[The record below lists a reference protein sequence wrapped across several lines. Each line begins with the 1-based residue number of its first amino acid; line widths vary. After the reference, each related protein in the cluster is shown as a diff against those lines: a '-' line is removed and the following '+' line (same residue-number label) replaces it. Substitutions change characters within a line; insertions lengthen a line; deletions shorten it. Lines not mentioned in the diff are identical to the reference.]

1 MDDTSKQIYNDDDL
15 VRYLSNNKMY
25 YGTKKIVTGDKRI
38 IDLMRNVP
46 QFKPFSSGATTGIFG
61 VKHSGDFN
69 LLSDEYDKWFTSLEI
84 ASSALMGL
92 ALVGGIGT
100 SVVFTGGI
108 ALIPIVGTIAS
119 TGSFARCMMYFP
131 GQALKDKELQYI
143 SMACLGMI
151 TNIMSDLQQMIIFY
165 SVSNIKPPESLITVI
180 TQNLYKYLM
189 ILLKNID
196 FDNMLNT
203 IKQIADKQDISN
215 EDRNT
220 LKYMNAFFSNFDFKK
235 YYIHN
240 NDNNNNDNDD
250 NALFRY
256 SQNSCN
262 LDKIGHVHVRQEQ
275 IFSAK
280 SCNNYNDTIMR
291 FVEKKIANAKHRVY
305 GENDIKTKLESLNT
319 KLESLNQKKTPSDI
333 INIKSIINAFII
345 VTSKVQSF
353 KKIVSDAIFKVQK
366 QLSSSQQYRVMLRE
380 YVIMSGNF
388 SMLVS
393 RYNLDFNKEIMKTGT
408 DLKERIN
415 QIEQNKDAVKATQ
428 SVLNAKVFS
437 TAAMNLP
444 VNEDDVIPGE
454 YSSDKNKG
462 GRRSR
467 RTTKRKSTKKPKSR
481 RHRAR

>member
-1 MDDTSKQIYNDDDL
+1 MNHTPEKKYNDNDVVQYVSD
-15 VRYLSNNKMY
+15 NKIK
-25 YGTKKIVTGDKRI
+25 YGTKPTGVDDKTI
-38 IDLMRNVP
+38 IKLMSHVP
-46 QFKPFSSGATTGIFG
+46 QFKPFSSGATTGVLG
-61 VKHSGDFN
+61 VNHSGDFN

-151 TNIMSDLQQMIIFY
+151 TNIMSDLQRMIIFY
-165 SVSNIKPPESLITVI
+165 HVSNLTAPEPLITVI

-203 IKQIADKQDISN
+203 IKQIADKQHISN

-220 LKYMNAFFSNFDFKK
+220 LKYMNAFFSNFDFEKN
-235 YYIHN
+235 YI
-240 NDNNNNDNDD
+240 DNNNNNNN

-256 SQNSCN
+256 SQESCN
-262 LDKIGHVHVRQEQ
+262 LNIIGHVHVRQEQ
-275 IFSAK
+275 LPSAN

-291 FVEKKIANAKHRVY
+291 FVEKKIANAKYRLGLDNIVS
-305 GENDIKTKLESLNT
+305 KLKLN
-319 KLESLNQKKTPSDI
+319 KEKNPSDI
-333 INIKSIINAFII
+333 NVESIINAFDKVKPKGQTIKKFAYD
-345 VTSKVQSF
+345 VLSKV
-353 KKIVSDAIFKVQK
+353 KK

-393 RYNLDFNKEIMKTGT
+393 RYNLDFNEEIMKNGT
-408 DLKERIN
+408 KLKKSIDD
-415 QIEQNKDAVKATQ
+415 IEKNNNANKDALSAI
-428 SVLNAKVFS
+428 LNAQVFS
-437 TAAMNLP
+437 TYAINAHA
-444 VNEDDVIPGE
+444 NEDDEIKQYNNVRSGG
-454 YSSDKNKG
+454 YSVKMQG

-467 RTTKRKSTKKPKSR
+467 RTTKRKSTKKHKSR
-481 RHRAR
+481 RHRVR